1 MSTVAEFTLEPDE
14 FPLGTVFARH
24 ADATVEFER
33 AVPATPSDAA
43 HFWVRG
49 LETDRVA
56 DLFGDHPALEDVSTV
71 DSVEGDHLLR
81 CRWADDHDCVFDAF
95 DDATVVLRSA
105 VGTGEGWTFE
115 VRAESQSA
123 IARFRE
129 YCHDHDAPV
138 ALRGLHG
145 LEPSDGRHDLTDK
158 QRETL
163 LLAHERGYFD
173 TPREAALE
181 DLAADLDITQ
191 QAVASRL
198 RRGTR
203 RLVEA
208 VLVESDP

>member
-1 MSTVAEFTLEPDE
+1 MSTVADFTLEPDE
-14 FPLGTVFARH
+14 FPLGDVFARH

-33 AVPATPSDAA
+33 AVPAARTDAA

-49 LETDRVA
+49 VGA
-56 DLFGDHPALEDVSTV
+56 DAEPGWFDDHPGVRDVRVVASAG
-71 DSVEGDHLLR
+71 GDHLLR
-81 CRWADDHDCVFDAF
+81 CRWADDHDCVFDAL
-95 DDATVVLRSA
+95 DDPTVVLRSA
-105 VGTGEGWTFE
+105 VGTAEGWTFE
-115 VRAESQSA
+115 VRAGSQSA

-129 YCHDHDAPV
+129 YCHDHDVPV
-138 ALRGLHG
+138 ALRGLYG
-145 LEPSDGRHDLTDK
+145 LDPPDGSHDLTDK

-173 TPREAALE
+173 TPREAALG

-208 VLVESDP
+208 ALVESDP